1 MQTISFLLFRLL
13 AFLVKNRL
21 KREKKIKKTF
31 FPFTTTPSPGYAL
44 IFARI
49 RIRQKKIADPKPWLK
64 QFQNVVLIFIFHI
77 YDYALLPE
85 VSSIDGIAAV
95 AAVLLTS
102 TQGSPWISICIYIC
116 RYHTFEKVVI
126 QRRTK
131 VNNDAWMRGK
141 WRPKK
146 EFIWLIIAKHVGA
159 FPFHTTL
166 TTLSRALGAQLWP

>member
-1 MQTISFLLFRLL
+1 MK
-13 AFLVKNRL
+13 KNQ
-21 KREKKIKKTF
+21 EN
-31 FPFTTTPSPGYAL
+31 
-44 IFARI
+44 IFSLYHHPLPRI
-49 RIRQKKIADPKPWLK
+49 RPHFCPDPDPQKKNADPKPWLK

-77 YDYALLPE
+77 YDYKYVHALLPE

-166 TTLSRALGAQLWP
+166 TTLSRALGAPLWP